1 MTALLDGMNERQ
13 AEAVSTTE
21 GPLMIMAGAGSGKTR
36 VLTHRVA
43 HLIQDLDVMPWR
55 ILAITFTN
63 KAAREMKERIGT
75 LVSQNDADAVWVS
88 TFHALAVRILRR
100 DIDRLGYKRDFTIV
114 DASAQKSL
122 VKRILKDMNVD
133 TDKYDPRSVQG
144 AISNAKNAL
153 LTPKLYA
160 EQASGPFEDIVAKV
174 YKEYQHQLS
183 LAQSVDFDDLIML
196 TIDLLEKE
204 PEVLN
209 FYQEKFLYVHV
220 DEYQDTND
228 AQYRLVTLLSGLHRN
243 LAVVGDSD
251 QSIYG
256 WRGANM
262 QIMLD
267 FTKDYPDAKTVM
279 LEQNYR
285 STQTILDA
293 ANGVIEN
300 NDARIAKNLW
310 TDNGAGEKIT
320 YYRAQ
325 SDRDEAM
332 YVISQIKKGIE
343 DSDRNYKDFA
353 ILYRTNA
360 QSRGMEEALVKA
372 NMPYTIVGGSKFYD
386 RKEIRD
392 VLAYFSLV
400 TNPADNESFLRVV
413 NEPKRGIGLT
423 SLEKFRAFAAQN
435 NWTLL
440 ETAINASLVPGLTA
454 RAANQLMA
462 FANMINNLR
471 ATMTD
476 DLSISDLTKAILDKS
491 DYEKTLKANPT
502 PENQGR
508 LENLAEFLSVT
519 AQFDQNYQ
527 PSEDSVSKYVDFL
540 GELALVSD
548 LDSVDEHSNDQVTLM
563 TLHAAKGLEFP
574 VVFLVG
580 IEETLFP
587 LGSANNEEKLMEEE
601 RRLAYVGIT
610 RAKDKLYMTNAFSR
624 LLYGKTLTNP
634 QSRFINE
641 IDGNLIMSPEPISM
655 GFSGRSGGNNDDYP
669 FARRT
674 QTATGT
680 TFSGRSRVAQN
691 QAARAAAPTISGKN
705 TEVVAKTWRDGD
717 QVSHKKW
724 GIGRVVKISGE
735 GDNTE
740 LDIVFPNDGIKRL
753 LASFAPIT
761 KVED

>member
-1 MTALLDGMNERQ
+1 
-13 AEAVSTTE
+13 
-21 GPLMIMAGAGSGKTR
+21 
-36 VLTHRVA
+36 
-43 HLIQDLDVMPWR
+43 
-55 ILAITFTN
+55 
-63 KAAREMKERIGT
+63 
-75 LVSQNDADAVWVS
+75 
-88 TFHALAVRILRR
+88 
-100 DIDRLGYKRDFTIV
+100 
-114 DASAQKSL
+114 
-122 VKRILKDMNVD
+122 
-133 TDKYDPRSVQG
+133 
-144 AISNAKNAL
+144 
-153 LTPKLYA
+153 
-160 EQASGPFEDIVAKV
+160 
-174 YKEYQHQLS
+174 
-183 LAQSVDFDDLIML
+183 
-196 TIDLLEKE
+196 
-204 PEVLN
+204 
-209 FYQEKFLYVHV
+209 
-220 DEYQDTND
+220 
-228 AQYRLVTLLSGLHRN
+228 
-243 LAVVGDSD
+243 
-251 QSIYG
+251 
-256 WRGANM
+256 
-262 QIMLD
+262 
-267 FTKDYPDAKTVM
+267 
-279 LEQNYR
+279 
-285 STQTILDA
+285 
-293 ANGVIEN
+293 
-300 NDARIAKNLW
+300 
-310 TDNGAGEKIT
+310 
-320 YYRAQ
+320 
-325 SDRDEAM
+325 
-332 YVISQIKKGIE
+332 
-343 DSDRNYKDFA
+343 
-353 ILYRTNA
+353 
-360 QSRGMEEALVKA
+360 
-372 NMPYTIVGGSKFYD
+372 
-386 RKEIRD
+386 
-392 VLAYFSLV
+392 
-400 TNPADNESFLRVV
+400 
-413 NEPKRGIGLT
+413 
-423 SLEKFRAFAAQN
+423 
-435 NWTLL
+435 
-440 ETAINASLVPGLTA
+440 
-454 RAANQLMA
+454 MA

-580 IEETLFP
+580 MEETLFP

-610 RAKDKLYMTNAFSR
+610 RAKEKLYMTNAFSR

-655 GFSGRSGGNNDDYP
+655 GFSGRSAGNNDDYP

-705 TEVVAKTWRDGD
+705 TEVAAKTWRDGD